1 VSAIPKIPKSAWK
14 FPDPTYEQMKAM
26 VEKDPAQSY
35 FVKDM
40 LYEADRRDPVNVIV
54 DCKVLIRLMEQR
66 IRDNTQVGL
75 AQV

>member
-1 VSAIPKIPKSAWK
+1 MNKTYKEMKKQVEN
-14 FPDPTYEQMKAM
+14 DPS
-26 VEKDPAQSY
+26 QSY

-40 LYEADRRDPVNVIV
+40 LYEADNRDPIDVIA

-66 IRDNTQVGL
+66 VKDNASMSP